1 MEHLLER
8 RVVTCPYLQAQED
21 LGRIAAE
28 SALRPERLAL
38 RVPLGRDR
46 TLAEKN
52 VLVSYGQEPDPM
64 HFDHPWHVTWRP
76 EGGAFFPS
84 FDGRLTVRHD
94 EQYKQCVLELEGSYR
109 PPLGAAG
116 AVFNRLIGRTIAAAT
131 ARELL
136 ERFGSLMEERYRREE
151 RMKRSNG

>member
-8 RVVTCPYLQAQED
+8 RVVTCPYLQAKED

-28 SALRPERLAL
+28 SALRPERLTL
-38 RVPLGRDR
+38 RVPLGHDR
-46 TLAEKN
+46 TLAEKD
-52 VLVSYGQEPDPM
+52 VLVTYDEESDPM
-64 HFDHPWHVTWRP
+64 HFDQPWHVTWRP
-76 EGGAFFPS
+76 DGGGPFPS

-94 EQYKQCVLELEGSYR
+94 ERYEQCVLELDGGYR

-116 AVFNRLIGRTIAAAT
+116 EVFDRLIGRAIALAT

-136 ERFGSLMEERYRREE
+136 DRFGSLMEERYRREE
-151 RMKRSNG
+151 RTKRSNA